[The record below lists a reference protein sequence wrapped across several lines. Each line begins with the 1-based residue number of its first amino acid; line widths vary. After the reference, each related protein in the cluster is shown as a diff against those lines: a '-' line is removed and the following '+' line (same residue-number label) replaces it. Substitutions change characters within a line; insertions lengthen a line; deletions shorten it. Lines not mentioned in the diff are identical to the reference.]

1 MPDGFRRRAIKPF
14 GRLGDPVEDL
24 ENLLIELEE
33 RLFQPNVRSS
43 VTVLHE
49 LISDEFTEINA
60 SGLRFGKSDVLKRL
74 PTEVAPEITARDY
87 EFRLLGLGCAQLL
100 YKAEVLRVGQR
111 SPAYS
116 HRCSIWRRSESGQWQ
131 MVYHQGTT
139 CAPL

>member
-1 MPDGFRRRAIKPF
+1 M
-14 GRLGDPVEDL
+14 EDL
-24 ENLLIELEE
+24 ESLLIGLEE

-43 VTVLHE
+43 LTELTE
-49 LISDEFTEINA
+49 LISDDFTEINA

-87 EFRLLGLGCAQLL
+87 ELRLLGLDCAQLL
-100 YKAEVLRVGQR
+100 YKAEVLRIEQL

-131 MVYHQGTT
+131 MIYHQGTT